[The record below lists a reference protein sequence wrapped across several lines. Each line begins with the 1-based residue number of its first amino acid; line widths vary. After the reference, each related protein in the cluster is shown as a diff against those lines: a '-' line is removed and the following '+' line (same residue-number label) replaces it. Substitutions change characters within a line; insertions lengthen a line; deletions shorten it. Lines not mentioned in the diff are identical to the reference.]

1 MSNNFI
7 KVQQI
12 KYGSE
17 SKEFYTTQSYI
28 NLDHLYLV
36 ETATHK
42 NYGPIFMLR
51 FIQYMNT
58 PYDTTSQVNVLIQDE
73 TLNFPECI
81 MVKTE
86 GAF

>member
-1 MSNNFI
+1 MSNNFV

-17 SKEFYTTQSYI
+17 SKEFYTSPAYI
-28 NLDHLYLV
+28 NLAQIYAI
-36 ETATHK
+36 ETIAHVT
-42 NYGPIFMLR
+42 YGVCLKIR
-51 FIQYMNT
+51 FNQYCDI
-58 PYDTTSQVNVLIQDE
+58 PYDMYICVQDE

-81 MVKTE
+81 MLEKE